1 MTWPQARAIVMC
13 MSSRVDVTPITG
25 RTVRRRL
32 RQVVGRSGE
41 ERDPLGLRPVDVTDR
56 EIERTDP
63 FEALIEAMLPVLPT
77 TGTASQAV
85 RNATAR
91 REFLAEFPTLTSAEV
106 ASSAGSAAKNVAALA
121 TRWRKEGRIFAVPW
135 GGELRYPAFQ
145 FDDAGAP
152 LPVIRSALEV
162 FRGTG
167 SDWQVALWF
176 ATPSP
181 YLPRQARPIQVLW
194 DQDGLLA
201 AARAERT
208 LPEF

>member
-1 MTWPQARAIVMC
+1 
-13 MSSRVDVTPITG
+13 
-25 RTVRRRL
+25 
-32 RQVVGRSGE
+32 
-41 ERDPLGLRPVDVTDR
+41 
-56 EIERTDP
+56 
-63 FEALIEAMLPVLPT
+63 MLPVVPT

-91 REFLAEFPTLTSAEV
+91 RAFLAELPTLTSAEV

-145 FDDAGAP
+145 FDDAGVP
-152 LPVIRSALEV
+152 LPVVRSVLEV
-162 FRGTG
+162 FRGIG

-181 YLPRQARPIQVLW
+181 YLPRHARPIEVLSDQVV
-194 DQDGLLA
+194 LLG
-201 AARAERT
+201 AARAERA

>member
-1 MTWPQARAIVMC
+1 MH
-13 MSSRVDVTPITG
+13 MSSRIDITPITG
-25 RTVRRRL
+25 RTVQTRL
-32 RQVVGRSGE
+32 RRVVERSGE
-41 ERDPLGLRPVDVTDR
+41 ERDPLGLRPVTVLDDT
-56 EIERTDP
+56 INRTDP
-63 FEALIEAMLPVLPT
+63 FEALVEAMLPVLPT
-77 TGTASQAV
+77 TGTANQAV

-91 REFLAEFPTLTSAEV
+91 RAFLAEFPSLTSAEV

-135 GGELRYPAFQ
+135 GGDLRYPAFQ

-152 LPVIRSALEV
+152 LPAIRSVLEV
-162 FRGTG
+162 LRDTG

-181 YLPRQARPIQVLW
+181 YLTRHSRPVE
-194 DQDGLLA
+194 LLSDPDRLLP
-201 AARAERT
+201 AARAERA